1 MASWLPETLGG
12 PGGAGWVRKIARPLI
27 TFPRAIIGAAV
38 HYPTFRLIRFI
49 ATRFT
54 RGQELVAT
62 TKAVGGL
69 ILYPLTYIVCGVIA
83 GWRFGLA
90 YGIVTALVLPL
101 LGYVALRF
109 FEQLDDVIGRT
120 RALTWRIARRSAFER
135 LMRTRGALRDEIV
148 ALAHEMCASRSFPPR
163 AS

>member
-1 MASWLPETLGG
+1 MAML
-12 PGGAGWVRKIARPLI
+12 LI
-27 TFPRAIIGAAV
+27 TFPLAVIGAVA

-69 ILYPLTYIVCGVIA
+69 TLYPLTYIVCGAIV

-90 YGIVTALVLPL
+90 YGIVTAILLPL

-109 FEQLDDVIGRT
+109 FEQLDEVIGRT

-135 LMRTRGALRDEIV
+135 LMRARGALRDEIA
-148 ALAHEMCASRSFPPR
+148 ALAEEMGV
-163 AS
+163 

>member
-1 MASWLPETLGG
+1 LGDANLQPETL
-12 PGGAGWVRKIARPLI
+12 PRPSVRGSIRTMAMLLI
-27 TFPRAIIGAAV
+27 TLPLAVIGAAV

-69 ILYPLTYIVCGVIA
+69 TLYPLTYIIVGAIVA
-83 GWRFGLA
+83 WRFGA
-90 YGIVTALVLPL
+90 GYGILTAIVLPL
-101 LGYVALRF
+101 LGYIALRF

-135 LMRTRGALRDEIV
+135 LMRTRGALRDEII
-148 ALAHEMCASRSFPPR
+148 ALAEEMGV
-163 AS
+163 